1 MEKEEIHIDDIKRL
15 LFGETPPEM
24 LLEVMLRSIILYLVL
39 VLVVRLLGKRT
50 NSILTITERAVFIT
64 LGAIVAMPMH
74 GPDHGVLIGIIV
86 LLTVLILQRSFT
98 RSFFISRWWEQKM
111 QGTVNILIKDG
122 VIEITEIEKLRIS
135 RQQLFELLREREI
148 RHLGQVKRAYIE
160 AAGTLSLYKNEDV
173 RPGISV
179 LPVKDIDKIIVKDNS
194 RSACTWCGNVV
205 ESESPG
211 NCPVCQHNNW
221 VQPSKEFVDN
231 ERQ

>member
-24 LLEVMLRSIILYLVL
+24 LLEVMLRSIILYLTL

-74 GPDHGVLIGIIV
+74 GPDHGVIIGIVV

-111 QGTVNILIKDG
+111 QGTVNILVKDG
-122 VIEITEIEKLRIS
+122 VIDIAAIEKLHLS
-135 RQQLFELLREREI
+135 RQQLFELLRERDI

-160 AAGTLSLYKNEDV
+160 AAGTISLYKNKEV
-173 RPGISV
+173 KPGLSV
-179 LPVKDIDKIIVKDNS
+179 LPLKDIGKIIVKDQEHV
-194 RSACTWCGNVV
+194 ACTWCGKVV
-205 ESESPG
+205 EDKAPG

-221 VQPSKEFVDN
+221 VPPSKEFVEN